1 MVVAQMRGMGGAV
14 GAVTRTGSLTR
25 RFGVLTL
32 VLCCLALIV
41 RPAAAE
47 IPPGLENSR
56 ITFLYVAPQSSQYQA
71 LYERLVKRQVL
82 EELKAFLA
90 PLRLPRKL
98 ALNLRECG
106 EVDAR
111 YTRAEGVVVCYEYI
125 DFVERL
131 APKDTTPEGFT
142 RAEGIIGAV
151 VEVMLHEIGHAV
163 FDILDVPV
171 YGREE
176 DAADQIAGFI
186 MLQFSRELAVF
197 AIKGA
202 AWSFLAQDQEWQ
214 GTRFADEH
222 GTGRQRFY
230 NYLCLG
236 YGGAPDAFQS
246 IVDKGLLPAPRA
258 ANCPR
263 EYQLVRN
270 AFGKT
275 ILPFIDPDLMKLVQ
289 ATRWL
294 RQEEMK

>member
-1 MVVAQMRGMGGAV
+1 MRGIGEAV
-14 GAVTRTGSLTR
+14 GAVTRTGSLIQQCGAIA
-25 RFGVLTL
+25 FALG
-32 VLCCLALIV
+32 CLALTV
-41 RPAAAE
+41 SRAVAE
-47 IPPGLENSR
+47 IPPGLDNSR
-56 ITFLYVAPQSSQYQA
+56 VTFLYVAPQSPQYQA
-71 LYERLVKRQVL
+71 LYERLMRRQVL

-142 RAEGIIGAV
+142 RAEGVIGAV

-202 AWSFLAQDQEWQ
+202 AWSFLAQDQGWE
-214 GTRFADEH
+214 GTRFADDH

-236 YGGAPDAFQS
+236 YGGAPDAFQAM
-246 IVDKGLLPAPRA
+246 VDKGLLPAPRA
-258 ANCPR
+258 ANCTR

-270 AFGKT
+270 AFAKT
-275 ILPFIDPDLMKLVQ
+275 ILPFVDPDLMKLVQ

-294 RQEEMK
+294 RPEEMK